1 MIAEQSSVM
10 SKSAEIVLTTVL
22 AILII
27 TDTISNLLVIF
38 VIKKNK
44 DMRYVVFLVN
54 LLYLLIRMDKV

>member
-10 SKSAEIVLTTVL
+10 SKSAEIALTTVL

-54 LLYLLIRMDKV
+54 LLYLLIRMDEV